1 MVSNKILI
9 LVATLIC
16 ILVSAVMLFQY
27 KNNNDILPIEP
38 TVNDNEIIIG
48 VSGMVVNEKES
59 YKNMKDDDSFNKNI
73 EVDVLIIG
81 GGITGL
87 TTAYYLKDSNLN
99 VCLVEKN
106 YIGMGVT
113 SKTTGKINYLQETIY
128 SDLTSKY
135 SF

>member
-1 MVSNKILI
+1 MK
-9 LVATLIC
+9 
-16 ILVSAVMLFQY
+16 
-27 KNNNDILPIEP
+27 
-38 TVNDNEIIIG
+38 
-48 VSGMVVNEKES
+48 KES
-59 YKNMKDDDSFNKNI
+59 IWTKNLKFKNI
-73 EVDVLIIG
+73 NKLSKDIGVDVLIIG

-87 TTAYYLKDSNLN
+87 TTAYYLKESNLN

-135 SF
+135 SFETAKNYYESQRYAIGKIKKIIENENIKCNFDKVESYIFTNDKTK